1 MQAVKKDILF
11 KHELTSPREFVF
23 DDAVAQVF
31 DDMIERSV
39 PHYSEV
45 QRATVEIARKF
56 CRPNSRV
63 YDLGC
68 STGTTLS
75 LLGTLLVEG
84 MLDPTVKLTGVDSSS
99 SMLLTCSQKLS
110 ALKMRE
116 YVELIESDITTI
128 NLQEPSVLILNYTLQ
143 FIEPSK
149 RRRFIH
155 RCYEALLPG
164 GVLIITEKVS
174 HPDPSTEALLTEL
187 YYDFKRRNGYSELE
201 ISQKRE
207 ALENVLVALTIEEN
221 IALIEEAGFPQ
232 VEMFLKWYNFASF
245 VAVKK

>member
-11 KHELTSPREFVF
+11 KQKLTSPGDFVF
-23 DDAVAQVF
+23 DDAVALVF

-45 QRATVEIARKF
+45 QHATVEIARKF
-56 CRPNSRV
+56 CRPHSRV

-75 LLGTLLVEG
+75 LLATLLAEG
-84 MLDPTVKLTGVDSSS
+84 ILDPTVKLSGVDNSE

-110 ALKMRE
+110 ALKLRDQ
-116 YVELIESDITTI
+116 VELIGGDITTTD
-128 NLQEPSVLILNYTLQ
+128 LLEPSVLILNYTLQ
-143 FIEPSK
+143 FIEPTK
-149 RRRFIH
+149 RSPFIR
-155 RCYEALLPG
+155 RCYDALLPG
-164 GVLIITEKVS
+164 GALIVTEKVS
-174 HPDPSTEALLTEL
+174 HSDQNTEALLTEL

-207 ALENVLVALTIEEN
+207 ALENVLVALTVEDN
-221 IALIEEAGFPQ
+221 IALMEHAGFSR
-232 VEMFLKWYNFASF
+232 VAIFLKWYNFASF
-245 VAVKK
+245 VAVK